1 MKNARKKEKLR
12 KSSEIPPE
20 KKKKKPA
27 KTFRNDSRKNS
38 AENLKGKIEHEK
50 TYSVLTG
57 VFAGLVNGVF
67 GGGGGMIVVPMLVY
81 LLKKEPKV
89 AHATAILL
97 ILPMSITSGL
107 FYAAFG
113 SFRAEAGIPV
123 TIGVVAG
130 GILGALLLG
139 KMSSK
144 FIVALFSAVMA
155 AAGVK
160 MLFF

>member
-27 KTFRNDSRKNS
+27 KTFRNDSRKNF